1 MTSGDVISG
10 DATSG
15 DATSGDVISGDAT
28 SGRACAHDHFR
39 HPLIA
44 PPQIRFELC
53 LYTTLHYIT
62 EILLKVALNT
72 IKQTKTYFKISLKIL
87 ASIVTS

>member
-15 DATSGDVISGDAT
+15 YATSGDVISGDAT

-39 HPLIA
+39 HPLKCEVA
-44 PPQIRFELC
+44 GAS
-53 LYTTLHYIT
+53 
-62 EILLKVALNT
+62 ILLRGLACRRDIWKFTNFTIIHNT
-72 IKQTKTYFKISLKIL
+72 EK
-87 ASIVTS
+87 